1 MMCLPKGLRKT
12 RAISS
17 REEKRQVLAEVSNTM
32 QRSEETRTLFSEN
45 TNKTEKLLVTI
56 SFSKIKKK

>member
-12 RAISS
+12 RALGK
-17 REEKRQVLAEVSNTM
+17 EEKRQVLAEVSNIM
-32 QRSEETRTLFSEN
+32 QRSEETRTLFSEK